1 MLWCDADGRGRPRF
15 GRNLAFPRPVE
26 KGKKVLIILPHFK
39 VIPLL
44 LGLCH
49 DALVSP
55 VGHLAHAEDAHAGE
69 EAEEAAF

>member
-1 MLWCDADGRGRPRF
+1 MAEILRF
-15 GRNLAFPRPVE
+15 PGLLKR
-26 KGKKVLIILPHFK
+26 GKKVLIIVPHFK
-39 VIPLL
+39 IIPLL
-44 LGLCH
+44 LGLRH